1 MYILIIK
8 ISDMPVRV
16 NMFWSRVRNLGNN
29 LEIDY
34 FVQLGLHES
43 DNKPAEGALYL
54 LRISLENSLN
64 IKNRCNI
71 WPFHNVEDP
80 ILISPLD

>member
-1 MYILIIK
+1 M
-8 ISDMPVRV
+8 
-16 NMFWSRVRNLGNN
+16 GNI

-34 FVQLGLHES
+34 LVQLGLHES

-64 IKNRCNI
+64 IKNRCPPASAAGYLSWAPSLMGRMKDNPPEPQAVPVI
-71 WPFHNVEDP
+71 YLSCTKVHYR
-80 ILISPLD
+80 

>member
-1 MYILIIK
+1 MIVYILIIK
-8 ISDMPVRV
+8 ISDMPVRA
-16 NMFWSRVRNLGNN
+16 NMFLSRVRNLGNN

-54 LRISLENSLN
+54 LRISLENSL
-64 IKNRCNI
+64 
-71 WPFHNVEDP
+71 P
-80 ILISPLD
+80 IFRFLKIQFSVHPQVME